1 MPQVPIIMPQLGE
14 SIAEATVVDIK
25 VKPGEEVSVDQEI
38 IDVETNKAVMGVTT
52 PCKGKIDKIIVELK
66 ETYPV
71 GAVLGYVEASEEDA
85 ARFKKTAPEPPK
97 GMAREIPGREEQTAA
112 AARQRDGEGA
122 RPSGGLPVP
131 AATKGAGFLSP
142 RVRARMAE
150 LQLTN
155 ADLAGIPPTGA
166 GNRITIKDLEGF
178 LRKIENKTV
187 HEASA
192 IRAGVADA
200 MRRSWTRPLSTIG
213 SSVNLDPILQDRQS
227 RDPKPGPGLY
237 ALRALALALAENPGS
252 AAKLIGNRV
261 VQSSS
266 IDVGIAVEAEDG
278 IMVPVIRSADETSL
292 VVLTTKYKELVDLA
306 RQRRISPDMQA
317 GGIATV
323 SNFGTFGMEW
333 GTPIPLPD
341 QTLLLGLG
349 VGRKVPS
356 WDEEKKEFVP
366 KTEAQITLSFDH
378 RSIDGGGAGRL
389 LKRVIKLLDDPKK
402 L

>member
-1 MPQVPIIMPQLGE
+1 MPQLGE
-14 SIAEATVVDIK
+14 SIAEATIVDIK
-25 VKPGEEVSVDQEI
+25 VKPGDEVVDDQEI
-38 IDVETNKAVMGVTT
+38 IDVETNKAVIGVTT
-52 PCKGKIDKIIVELK
+52 PCKGKIDKISVQLK

-71 GAVLGYVEASEEDA
+71 GAVLGYVEASEADA
-85 ARFKKTAPEPPK
+85 ARFKKAVPEPPK
-97 GMAREIPGREEQTAA
+97 GTVSMEIPGREEQAA
-112 AARQRDGEGA
+112 VAARHRDGEGV
-122 RPSGGLPVP
+122 RRTGGLPVP
-131 AATKGAGFLSP
+131 AVAKGAGFLSP
-142 RVRARMAE
+142 RVRARMEE

-166 GNRITIKDLEGF
+166 GNRVTIKDLENF
-178 LRKIENKTV
+178 LHTIENQQTE
-187 HEASA
+187 EASA
-192 IRAGVADA
+192 VRAGVADA

-213 SSVNLDPILQDRQS
+213 SSVNLDPVLRDRQS
-227 RDPKPGPGLY
+227 RDSKPGPGLY
-237 ALRALALALAENPGS
+237 ALRALALALAENPSG
-252 AAKLIGNRV
+252 AAKLVGSRV
-261 VQSSS
+261 VQSYS

-278 IMVPVIRSADETSL
+278 IMVPVIRSADKTSL
-292 VVLTTKYKELVDLA
+292 VDLTAKYKELVDLA
-306 RQRRISPDMQA
+306 RQRRISPDVQV

-349 VGRKVPS
+349 VGKKVPS
-356 WDEEKKEFVP
+356 WDEDKKEFVP

-389 LKRVIKLLDDPKK
+389 LKRVIELLQDPKK